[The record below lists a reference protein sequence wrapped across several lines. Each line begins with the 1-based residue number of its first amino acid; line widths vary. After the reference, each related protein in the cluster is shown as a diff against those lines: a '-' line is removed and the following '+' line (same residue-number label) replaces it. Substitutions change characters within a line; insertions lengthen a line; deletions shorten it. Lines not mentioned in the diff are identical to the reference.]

1 MAYHTKVIHIRETK
15 LSTCNPIYCENKYDL
30 LGVPLNILYNHP
42 MPIQVTFISGSM
54 LPEVS
59 FDNVIEYNTVCHEI
73 SYCKNSFN
81 CTIVFYGGWNW
92 LVFK

>member
-42 MPIQVTFISGSM
+42 TGA
-54 LPEVS
+54 
-59 FDNVIEYNTVCHEI
+59 
-73 SYCKNSFN
+73 
-81 CTIVFYGGWNW
+81 
-92 LVFK
+92 